1 MRLAW
6 DTYLGLPSDLV
17 NMVKEHQRR
26 SKTGQYDEGLLSDA
40 LHSDLLRLQRRAAPE
55 GSPQA
60 VDGQQ
65 LRKVSRRSSKGWG
78 CRRHTPTRS
87 GTARRGTARHGSGRA
102 QYFDGDPGQAP
113 P

>member
-55 GSPQA
+55 GSPRA

-65 LRKVSRRSSKGWG
+65 LR
-78 CRRHTPTRS
+78 
-87 GTARRGTARHGSGRA
+87 
-102 QYFDGDPGQAP
+102 
-113 P
+113 